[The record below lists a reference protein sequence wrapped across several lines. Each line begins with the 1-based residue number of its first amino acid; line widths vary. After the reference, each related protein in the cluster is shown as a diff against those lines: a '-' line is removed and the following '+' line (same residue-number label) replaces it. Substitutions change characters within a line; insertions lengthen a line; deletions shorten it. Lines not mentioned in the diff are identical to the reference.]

1 MASVLADLGGFS
13 LPFFIVAAMTLLVSA
28 CLWLLL
34 PSTLDN
40 NNSNGKDS
48 ENESEK
54 DGKQLGYSSLLKVN
68 NFVFKLYSTKAWLN
82 FCGAT
87 QLLGTITITYLLR
100 APLLVPELHQ
110 KPHFYSI
117 HPYSCLA
124 WTFW

>member
-48 ENESEK
+48 ENEPEK

-68 NFVFKLYSTKAWLN
+68 DFVF
-82 FCGAT
+82 
-87 QLLGTITITYLLR
+87 
-100 APLLVPELHQ
+100 E
-110 KPHFYSI
+110 
-117 HPYSCLA
+117 
-124 WTFW
+124 